1 MDQIKDALRTIMD
14 QAESKAELPPQ
25 DILEEAAD
33 ISATVTFGLMSF
45 LSKALKTFKLALKEE
60 DLKMQWQDQL
70 RDRWGA
76 NAPDLDTII

>member
-1 MDQIKDALRTIMD
+1 MDQIKDALQTIMD
-14 QAESKAELPPQ
+14 QAEAKAELPPQ

-45 LSKALKTFKLALKEE
+45 LTKALKTFRLALKEE

-70 RDRWGA
+70 SDRWGA
-76 NAPDLDTII
+76 NAPDLDTFI